1 MYQICVSGYS
11 DDVVEVTIVQD
22 GKTIYE
28 EEYGSYDTD
37 TLFLFDDGT
46 ELRMH
51 YDGAW
56 KAIVEKKG
64 TAVHTVEQLVEG
76 DDYYSDLFTVYAK
89 RILRKWEEAARNE
102 AD

>member
-1 MYQICVSGYS
+1 MHKICVSGYS
-11 DDVVEVTIVQD
+11 DDVVEVTIVNESN
-22 GKTIYE
+22 GKTILDD
-28 EEYGSYDTD
+28 EYGSYDMD

-56 KAIVEKKG
+56 KAIVEKTG
-64 TAVHTVEQLVEG
+64 TAVHTVEQLIER

-89 RILRKWEEAARNE
+89 RILRKWEEAANAE
-102 AD
+102 